1 MLKLRKLTKQHHKDT
16 ERSNFAKKLVSGKV
30 TPFEYYVYLYNMG
43 FVYNALENLA
53 WQADA
58 LEGIES
64 IRRAEKIWQDHKEM
78 KDEFPPA
85 PLLDSV
91 REYMDYLMSIR
102 YNRSKILAHV
112 YVRHMGDLS
121 GGQIISKRLGDKFP
135 TNFYQFDEDQD
146 MLKEKLREKLNNDMA
161 EEAMR
166 AFDHAHYIFL
176 ELDKLTNDNSESEG
190 NSETSK

>member
-1 MLKLRKLTKQHHKDT
+1 MLKLRELTMNHHKT
-16 ERSNFAKKLVSGKV
+16 AERSEFAKKLVSGKV
-30 TPFEYYVYLYNMG
+30 TQFEYYVYLYNMG
-43 FVYNALENLA
+43 FVYNTLENLA

-64 IRRAEKIWQDHKEM
+64 IRRAEKIWKDHKEI
-78 KDEFPPA
+78 KDEFPPALQAA

-146 MLKEKLREKLNNDMA
+146 MLKEKLKEKLNNDMA
-161 EEAMR
+161 DEAMV
-166 AFDHAHYIFL
+166 AFDHAHKIFL
-176 ELDKLTNDNSESEG
+176 ELDMLFNDLGQSD
-190 NSETSK
+190 